1 MTPDPRRAGPSGP
14 GLAESLRRA
23 WASFL
28 ALLHSRVELLT
39 RELELEV
46 SRVVRLVVFGVIAFF
61 FFGLGALTL
70 TLFIIVLFWDSQRLV
85 AIGFL
90 TVVYFGL
97 AVALGL
103 AAKSQLTRGG
113 RPFARSVAH
122 LKKDRERF
130 GSTR

>member
-1 MTPDPRRAGPSGP
+1 MALDPRRVGPTGP

-28 ALLHSRVELLT
+28 ALAHSRFELFT

-46 SRVVRLVVFGVIAFF
+46 ARGVRSLVLGFIALF

-90 TVVYFGL
+90 TIVYFGL
-97 AVALGL
+97 ALALGF
-103 AAKSQLTRGG
+103 AAKAQLTRAG
-113 RPFARSVAH
+113 RPFARSVAQ
-122 LKKDRERF
+122 LKKDREGFSSSR
-130 GSTR
+130 